1 MRKRNVRGICAF
13 LCTIL
18 LGCLIPAGE
27 VQAQRALDVA
37 RERGYQL
44 EERYQPAGS
53 IITEINTGQIL
64 WQENAQKQWPPASMT
79 KLMTILL
86 AYEEIKAGNLELEST
101 AEVNE
106 RYTDIAGRYALSNN
120 KMQPG
125 ASYTVAEL
133 MDLIIV
139 PSSAAATYMLADM
152 VESDPDRFV
161 ERMNQKAQELG
172 MVNTKY
178 FNCVGVLTI
187 CCSRII
193 R

>member
-106 RYTDIAGRYALSNN
+106 RYTCLL
-120 KMQPG
+120 
-125 ASYTVAEL
+125 YTS
-133 MDLIIV
+133 
-139 PSSAAATYMLADM
+139 PSPRDT
-152 VESDPDRFV
+152 R
-161 ERMNQKAQELG
+161 
-172 MVNTKY
+172 
-178 FNCVGVLTI
+178 
-187 CCSRII
+187 
-193 R
+193 